1 MLPTILILLFTT
13 LMVGAIWL
21 SRLAAQ
27 RHRTE
32 IEQKQRARAIKHRLS
47 EIANVSIALLEYDG
61 NKPLLEAIT
70 QFRIDQIQ
78 KRLELLEDNDSE
90 GELEAAKAFR
100 DNLEEKLSKRTPGL
114 PSSDSAINDMKKNL
128 FKGIKAIKLM
138 QAQGYLMDAE
148 VSEHLSR
155 LRIIMLKTEVNAYIQ
170 QGRALI
176 EDQDRVNAAS
186 HFKHAKELL
195 VASDLRFPE
204 RTSMIK
210 RISKM
215 IWGIY
220 STQEDD
226 HELDVELGLTE
237 REKEDMAEDADD
249 LDEQS
254 DQDNADA
261 LDSEMAQQ
269 PETEQRQPEKNPNQ

>member
-1 MLPTILILLFTT
+1 MLLTILILLFTV
-13 LMVGAIWL
+13 LMIGAIWL

-32 IEQKQRARAIKHRLS
+32 IEQKQRARSIKHRLN
-47 EIANVSIALLEYDG
+47 EITNVSMALLEYDG
-61 NKPLLEAIT
+61 NKSLLEAIT
-70 QFRIDQIQ
+70 EFRIDQIQ
-78 KRLELLEDNDSE
+78 KRLEILDDNDSE
-90 GELEAAKAFR
+90 GELEAARAFR
-100 DNLEEKLSKRTPGL
+100 DSLEEMLSSRKPGL
-114 PSSDSAINDMKKNL
+114 PSTDSAINDMKKNL

-138 QAQGYLMDAE
+138 QTQGYLMDSE
-148 VSEHLSR
+148 VAEHLSR

-170 QGRALI
+170 QGRALLND
-176 EDQDRVNAAS
+176 EDRVNAAS

-226 HELDVELGLTE
+226 HELDIELGLTE
-237 REKEDMAEDADD
+237 REKDDMAEEAGSIN
-249 LDEQS
+249 EQS
-254 DQDNADA
+254 AQENADA
-261 LDSEMAQQ
+261 LDSEM
-269 PETEQRQPEKNPNQ
+269 EQRTPEGSSNQ